1 MEARPSRIPLLQEN
15 PRPRH
20 RHRDPWLWPSGT
32 ARA

>member
-20 RHRDPWLWPSGT
+20 RHRDLWLAEWHPPS
-32 ARA
+32 